1 MIGLVDYGLGN
12 LEAFASIFRRLGVG
26 ARRLTEPAEL
36 AMADRL
42 ILPGVGAFDWA
53 MARLQESGLRD
64 ALDEAVLGRSVPVLG
79 VCVGMQMMLE
89 RSEEGKLAGLGW
101 IAGHVARLDPGEGL
115 PLPHMGWNDLRS
127 ADDPL
132 FAGLDTPRFYFLHS
146 FAAAPAAPHYS
157 IAEADYG
164 TRFCCAVRRDH
175 IAGVQFHPE
184 KSHHWGVRLL
194 ANFAAVD
201 VA

>member
-12 LEAFASIFRRLGVG
+12 LEAFASIYRRLGVE
-26 ARRLTEPAEL
+26 ARRLADPGDL
-36 AMADRL
+36 AAADRL

-53 MARLQESGLRD
+53 MARLGESGLRE

-79 VCVGMQMMLE
+79 VCVGMQMMLD
-89 RSEEGKLAGLGW
+89 RSEEGSLPGLGW
-101 IAGHVARLDPGEGL
+101 IAGHVARLDAGQGL
-115 PLPHMGWNDLRS
+115 PLPHMGWNDLRLD
-127 ADDPL
+127 DDPL
-132 FAGLDTPRFYFLHS
+132 FAGLAAPRFYFLHS
-146 FAAAPAAPHYS
+146 FAAVPEAAHSS

-164 TRFCCAVRRDH
+164 GRFCCAVRRDH

-194 ANFAAVD
+194 ANFAGID
-201 VA
+201 LG

>member
-12 LEAFASIFRRLGVG
+12 LEAFASIFRRLGVEV
-26 ARRLTEPAEL
+26 RRLTEPAEL
-36 AMADRL
+36 MMADRL

-53 MARLQESGLRD
+53 MARLQQSGLRD
-64 ALDEAVLGRSVPVLG
+64 ALDEAVLERGVPVLG

-89 RSEEGKLAGLGW
+89 RSEEGELAGLGW
-101 IAGHVARLDPGEGL
+101 IAGHVARLDPGAGL
-115 PLPHMGWNDLRS
+115 PLPHMGWNDIR
-127 ADDPL
+127 AGDDPL
-132 FAGLDTPRFYFLHS
+132 FAQLDAPRFYFLHS
-146 FAAAPAAPHYS
+146 YGIVPAAADAS

-164 TRFCCAVRRDH
+164 ARFCCAVRRDH

-194 ANFAAVD
+194 ANFAGVEQA
-201 VA
+201 